1 MAYKC
6 LCACD
11 GGDCNRLG
19 LYINWHRRQIDCNQL
34 ESCIDE
40 YIVKLIAI
48 SSDHVSMDVDSGF
61 DGGFNGGFGSGFDGG
76 FDDGF
81 DSGFDGQ
88 VHLAVLGY
96 QPQQSIR
103 QLRRDALMAISQE
116 GLMGSSL
123 NELVVLQTRFTC
135 LSLN

>member
-61 DGGFNGGFGSGFDGG
+61 DGVFDGG
-76 FDDGF
+76 FDAQF
-81 DSGFDGQ
+81 
-88 VHLAVLGY
+88 HLAVMELSTSAKHSTAQPRGFCGY
-96 QPQQSIR
+96 QPR
-103 QLRRDALMAISQE
+103 GFN
-116 GLMGSSL
+116 GLIVKG
-123 NELVVLQTRFTC
+123 TRCFTDLFYRLC
-135 LSLN
+135 